1 MARKVVQFS
10 SSVGPT
16 GDVLF
21 TALCDDGTMWVAV
34 TSQHEE
40 WRNVRPIPQPESD
53 E

>member
-10 SSVGPT
+10 SSVGPA

-21 TALCDDGTMWVAV
+21 SALCDDGTMWVCV
-34 TSQHEE
+34 TSKHED
-40 WRNVRPIPQPESD
+40 WTNVRPIPQPKGE